1 MGTGTFAVMNFLLM
15 LVNMG
20 LAVVN
25 SNRGHMGLAWACVG
39 ASALACL
46 LFIFCLAHTP
56 RPW

>member
-1 MGTGTFAVMNFLLM
+1 MGTFAVMNFLLM
-15 LVNMG
+15 LANMG

-25 SNRGHMGLAWACVG
+25 SNRGHMGLAWACAVV
-39 ASALACL
+39 SALACL